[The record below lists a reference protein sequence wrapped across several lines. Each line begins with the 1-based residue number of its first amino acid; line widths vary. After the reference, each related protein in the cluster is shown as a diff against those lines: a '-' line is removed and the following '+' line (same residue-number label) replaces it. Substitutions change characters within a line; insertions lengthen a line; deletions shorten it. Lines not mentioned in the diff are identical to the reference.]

1 MLRKSECKLIKCD
14 EKYVSVTASTISH
27 PHFLFR
33 PCAATLCD
41 STQAGGKVAATSTS
55 LGKGT
60 RKVTAQ
66 STGGSSVKRGKT
78 SVKFES

>member
-14 EKYVSVTASTISH
+14 EKYVSSTISH

-33 PCAATLCD
+33 PCAATLYD
-41 STQAGGKVAATSTS
+41 STRAGGKVAATSTS
-55 LGKGT
+55 LGKGR

-66 STGGSSVKRGKT
+66 SAGGSSVKRGKT